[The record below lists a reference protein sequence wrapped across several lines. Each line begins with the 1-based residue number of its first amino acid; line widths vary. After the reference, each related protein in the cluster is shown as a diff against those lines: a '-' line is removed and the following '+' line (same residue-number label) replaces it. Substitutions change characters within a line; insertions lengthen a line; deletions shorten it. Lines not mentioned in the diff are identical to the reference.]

1 MQSQFVEALIG
12 TFVLALAGYILWF
25 GYTKADTQVANGYKV
40 SGFFTK
46 VDGINKGS
54 DVKMSGIKVG
64 TVSGLEIDPKSFMAK
79 VMIQLPTNLKVPLDS
94 SLAVVSDGLLG
105 GKYLAITPGGDEENL
120 KDGDVI
126 EHTQSSINLE
136 SLIGQMV
143 FSQDKKEKKNDA

>member
-12 TFVLALAGYILWF
+12 TLVLALASYILWF
-25 GYTKADTQVANGYKV
+25 GYTRDHQVVDGYRI

-54 DVKMSGIKVG
+54 DVRMSGIKVG
-64 TVSGLEIDPKSFMAK
+64 TVSSLEIDQKTYMAK
-79 VMIQLPTNLKVPLDS
+79 VMIHLPSQLKIPFDS

-105 GKYLAITPGGDEENL
+105 GKYLAITPGGDDKTLEN
-120 KDGDVI
+120 GDVI
-126 EHTQSSINLE
+126 EHTQSSVNLE

-143 FSQDKKEKKNDA
+143 FSQDKKQEK